1 VRLSSTCWHE
11 LAAIVLGVLS
21 ALLWG
26 AVAAS
31 SLIIGALLG
40 VARRWD
46 DRLVGAVLGFGAGA
60 LISGVSFE
68 LVEEGLRAAGGL
80 PVALGLGA
88 GALSFFLGD
97 RAVERMGGRS
107 GGAAAGFPL
116 LLGALLDGIPEQV
129 VLGIGLAAGEGVS
142 IALLVAIFV
151 SNLPESIGSA
161 TDMRSA
167 GRQPRTIVLGWVI
180 VAAVC
185 ALATLA
191 GYWISAL
198 VGDRFTG
205 AVDGFAAGAL
215 LVMLVGSMIPEAK
228 EKASISAG
236 LTAVLGFAVAAGLSA
251 ST

>member
-1 VRLSSTCWHE
+1 M
-11 LAAIVLGVLS
+11 LS

-31 SLIIGALLG
+31 SLVIGAVLG
-40 VARRWD
+40 VVRRWD
-46 DRLVGAVLGFGAGA
+46 HRLIGAVLGFGAGA

-68 LVEEGLRAAGGL
+68 LVEEGLRAAGGV
-80 PVALGLGA
+80 PVALGLAA
-88 GALSFFLGD
+88 GALVFFFGD

-107 GGAAAGFPL
+107 GGAGAGFPL

-142 IALLVAIFV
+142 VALLVAIFV

-161 TDMRSA
+161 TDMRAA
-167 GRQPRTIVLGWVI
+167 GRESRVIVLGWAV
-180 VAAVC
+180 VAVVC
-185 ALATLA
+185 TLATIG
-191 GYWISAL
+191 GYWVSAL

-228 EKASISAG
+228 EKASGAG
-236 LTAVLGFAVAAGLSA
+236 LAAVLGFAVAAGLSA
-251 ST
+251 SS

>member
-1 VRLSSTCWHE
+1 M
-11 LAAIVLGVLS
+11 LS
-21 ALLWG
+21 AGLWG

-31 SLIIGALLG
+31 SLVIGAVLG
-40 VARRWD
+40 VVRRWD
-46 DRLVGAVLGFGAGA
+46 HRLIGAVLGFGAGA

-68 LVEEGLRAAGGL
+68 LVEEGLRAAGGV
-80 PVALGLGA
+80 PVALGLA
-88 GALSFFLGD
+88 VGALVFFLGD

-107 GGAAAGFPL
+107 GAAAAGFPL

-142 IALLVAIFV
+142 VALLVAIFV

-161 TDMRSA
+161 TDMRAA
-167 GRQPRTIVLGWVI
+167 GRESRIIVLGWAV
-180 VAAVC
+180 VAVVC
-185 ALATLA
+185 TLATIG
-191 GYWISAL
+191 GYWVSAL

-228 EKASISAG
+228 EKASAGAG
-236 LTAVLGFAVAAGLSA
+236 LAAVLGFAVAAGLSA
-251 ST
+251 SS